1 MKCKK
6 LISINVGA
14 VGGTGLIH
22 NNYKLSQNMKSNYF
36 NFIHYEILFENLLKV
51 LSSDSTINE
60 ICISN
65 QEWNNLLINNKDIS
79 LLSDF
84 KVENK
89 SNKIENNLNLKEDI
103 IKYVSKLVE
112 VQNLSPD
119 IKLTDYGVDSMMSIQ
134 ISSYLSDNFSIIVSQ
149 LQILQGITINEIVGK
164 NSNIE
169 TNEKKEISSLKKF
182 KKKFKTITLESD
194 NILIIES
201 DDSENRYIF
210 LYILFYCFLFIVSKI
225 FFF

>member
-1 MKCKK
+1 MHKW
-6 LISINVGA
+6 
-14 VGGTGLIH
+14 
-22 NNYKLSQNMKSNYF
+22 M
-36 NFIHYEILFENLLKV
+36 
-51 LSSDSTINE
+51 
-60 ICISN
+60 ISN
-65 QEWNNLLINNKDIS
+65 LRFELSFKNIS
-79 LLSDF
+79 QL
-84 KVENK
+84 ENK
-89 SNKIENNLNLKEDI
+89 LNFCKLNNIKNINIPCKGSIKKEFFNSI
-103 IKYVSKLVE
+103 IKYVSKFVA
-112 VQNLSPD
+112 VQNFSPD

-210 LYILFYCFLFIVSKI
+210 LYILFFCFLFIVSKI